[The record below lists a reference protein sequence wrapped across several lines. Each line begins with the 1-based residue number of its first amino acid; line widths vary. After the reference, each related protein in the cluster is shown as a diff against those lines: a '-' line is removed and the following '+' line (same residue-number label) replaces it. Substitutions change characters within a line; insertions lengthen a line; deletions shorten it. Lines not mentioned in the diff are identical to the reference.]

1 MQIRHKKRL
10 EIDGPVIVVS
20 NHISNLDPPTV
31 ASVLPRKPLFMAKRE
46 LFGNALFSFL
56 LKGWGAFPV
65 NRYSADLK
73 ALNWAVSM
81 LKHQRLIVLF
91 PEGTRTRDNSGLKQ
105 GQIGA
110 ALIAAKSEATVVP
123 LAIQGTEGMQSF
135 LRVLMP
141 KSKIRISIGEPFKVN
156 LSSNDR
162 HTLKSAT
169 DEIMTRIAMQ
179 LPEERRGIYK
189 DKISCNFIHTSTI
202 NNTNMNVT
210 AKTNSTIAPEG
221 RS

>member
-1 MQIRHKKRL
+1 MQINHKKRL
-10 EIDGPVIVVS
+10 EIDGPLIVVS

-46 LFGNALFSFL
+46 LFSNALFRFL

-73 ALNWAVSM
+73 ALNWAISM

-91 PEGTRTRDNSGLKQ
+91 PEGTRNRDNSGLKK

-110 ALIAAKSEATVVP
+110 ALIASKSKATVVP
-123 LAIQGTEGMQSF
+123 LAIQGTENMQSM

-141 KSKIRISIGEPFKVN
+141 KSKIQISIGEPFKVN
-156 LSSNDR
+156 LLSNDR
-162 HTLKSAT
+162 DTLKSAT

-189 DKISCNFIHTSTI
+189 DKITCKFRHTSTI
-202 NNTNMNVT
+202 NNTKMNVT
-210 AKTNSTIAPEG
+210 DTTTSPIAPEG
-221 RS
+221 RA